1 MQRSSLDVV
10 HNFANCSS
18 CGIRSASELKDFPLI
33 EFVPDSCTAVDV
45 LCVAGGATA
54 PFPGVACDDVCPE
67 LLEGTITMVVQDC
80 EELLTCA
87 GSQLAWSLRPGVTP
101 FIALIAAIGTG
112 GMDGIAC
119 GEMLLGREE
128 YLLKN
133 ADANV
138 LTGADSLTWVTRFL

>member
-10 HNFANCSS
+10 HIFANCSS
-18 CGIRSASELKDFPLI
+18 CGIRSASELEDFPLT
-33 EFVPDSCTAVDV
+33 EFVLNSCAAVDV

-54 PFPGVACDDVCPE
+54 PFPGIACDAVCPE
-67 LLEGTITMVVQDC
+67 LLEGAFTMVLQDC
-80 EELLTCA
+80 GELLTCA

-101 FIALIAAIGTG
+101 FIAFIAAIGTG

-128 YLLKN
+128 DLLRN
-133 ADANV
+133 TDANF
-138 LTGADSLTWVTRFL
+138 LTGAGSLTWVTRFL